1 MPHAHIAFDN
11 RSERLLYSLPVRAR
25 GRVAPGDRRAHMFD
39 SLSGKLQGILRGLR
53 GRGRL
58 SEEDVA
64 AACREI
70 RLALLEADV
79 NFRVVRDFV
88 ARVQEQAVGED
99 VIASLTPGQQVVK
112 IVHEELTR
120 LLGAEASDLELS
132 AQPSVVLMVGL
143 QGGGK
148 TTTAGKLARRLA
160 AEGEHPLLAATDLR
174 RPAAVE
180 QLRVVGEQVNVPVF
194 RGDGKDAV
202 GVARAAVERAKSEGL
217 GPVIIDTA
225 GRTHIDEELMAELSG
240 MKDKVR
246 PQEVLLV
253 LDAMT
258 GQDAVNVASEFD
270 EAIGITGVV
279 LTKLDGDA
287 RGGAALS
294 VREVTGK
301 PIKLAGVGEKLDA
314 LEVFHPDRMASRIL
328 GMGDVQTLIEQAESA
343 FDEKEA
349 ADLERRL
356 RERRFDLNDFMR
368 EMERL
373 GKMGSLDHLLA
384 MIPGVQ
390 ALRQQ
395 IPMEIDPKRLR
406 HMTAIMQSMSPDE
419 RANPDMIDGS
429 RRRRIAR
436 GSGRTRQEVNFLLK
450 QFKQMRSMLGQF
462 ADAEAK
468 GRLPRQAGIPGF
480 RT

>member
-1 MPHAHIAFDN
+1 
-11 RSERLLYSLPVRAR
+11 
-25 GRVAPGDRRAHMFD
+25 MFD

-79 NFRVVRDFV
+79 NFRVVRSFV
-88 ARVQEQAVGED
+88 SRVQEQAVGED

-132 AQPSVVLMVGL
+132 ARPSVVLMVGL

-180 QLRVVGEQVNVPVF
+180 QLRLVGEQVNVPVF

-225 GRTHIDEELMAELSG
+225 GRTHIDEELMAELSS

-450 QFKQMRSMLGQF
+450 QFKQMRGMLGQF

>member
-1 MPHAHIAFDN
+1 
-11 RSERLLYSLPVRAR
+11 
-25 GRVAPGDRRAHMFD
+25 MFD
-39 SLSGKLQGILRGLR
+39 SLSGKLQEILRGLR

-79 NFRVVRDFV
+79 NFRVVREFV
-88 ARVQEQAVGED
+88 TRIREKAVGED
-99 VIASLTPGQQVVK
+99 VSASLTPGQQVVK

-120 LLGAEASDLELS
+120 LLGAEAVEIDLS
-132 AQPSVVLMVGL
+132 GQPSVILMVGL

-148 TTTAGKLARRLA
+148 TTTAGKLARRLSGR
-160 AEGEHPLLAATDLR
+160 GERPLLAATDLQ

-180 QLRVVGEQVNVPVF
+180 QLRIVGEQVKVPVF
-194 RGDGKDAV
+194 RGDGEDAV
-202 GVARAAVERAKSEGL
+202 GVARAAVKKAKSEKL

-225 GRTHIDEELMAELSG
+225 GRSHVDAELMAELVA
-240 MKDKVR
+240 MKKEVR

-258 GQDAVNVASEFD
+258 GQDAVNVAAEFD
-270 EAIGITGVV
+270 KAIGITGVV

-294 VREVTGK
+294 VREVIGK
-301 PIKLAGVGEKLDA
+301 PIKLAGIGEKLDA

-328 GMGDVQTLIEQAESA
+328 GMGDVQTLVEQAESA

-395 IPMEIDPKRLR
+395 APMEVDPKRLR
-406 HMTAIMQSMSPDE
+406 HMTAIMQSMSVDE
-419 RANPDMIDGS
+419 RGNPDMIDGS

-468 GRLPRQAGIPGF
+468 GRLPRQAGIPGL
-480 RT
+480 RM

>member
-1 MPHAHIAFDN
+1 
-11 RSERLLYSLPVRAR
+11 
-25 GRVAPGDRRAHMFD
+25 MFD

-132 AQPSVVLMVGL
+132 ARPSVVLMVGL

-160 AEGEHPLLAATDLR
+160 AQGEHPLLAATDLR

-180 QLRVVGEQVNVPVF
+180 QLRVVGEQVDVPVF

-225 GRTHIDEELMAELSG
+225 GRTHIDEELMAELSS

-258 GQDAVNVASEFD
+258 GQDAVNVAAEFD

-301 PIKLAGVGEKLDA
+301 PIKLAGIGEKLDA

-328 GMGDVQTLIEQAESA
+328 GMGDVQTLVEHAESA

-395 IPMEIDPKRLR
+395 IPMEVDPKRLR
-406 HMTAIMQSMSPDE
+406 HMTAIMQSMSPGE

>member
-1 MPHAHIAFDN
+1 
-11 RSERLLYSLPVRAR
+11 
-25 GRVAPGDRRAHMFD
+25 MFD

-53 GRGRL
+53 GKGRL
-58 SEEDVA
+58 SEEEVA

-79 NFRVVRDFV
+79 SFRVVRDFV
-88 ARVQEQAVGED
+88 ARIQEQAVGED

-112 IVHEELTR
+112 IVHQELAR
-120 LLGAEASDLELS
+120 LLGAEASDLDLS
-132 AQPSVVLMVGL
+132 GQPSVILMVGL

-148 TTTAGKLARRLA
+148 TTTAGKLARQLSAR
-160 AEGEHPLLAATDLR
+160 GERPLLAATDLR

-180 QLRVVGEQVNVPVF
+180 QLRVVGEQVDVPVF
-194 RGDGKDAV
+194 QGQGKDAV
-202 GVARAAVERAKSEGL
+202 AVARAAVQRARDEGL
-217 GPVIIDTA
+217 GAVIIDTA
-225 GRTHIDEELMAELSG
+225 GRTHIDGELMAELSA
-240 MKDKVR
+240 MKEEVR
-246 PQEVLLV
+246 PHEVLLV

-258 GQDAVNVASEFD
+258 GQDAVNLAAEFD
-270 EAIGITGVV
+270 KAVGITGVI

-301 PIKLAGVGEKLDA
+301 PIKFAGVGEKLDA

-328 GMGDVQTLIEQAESA
+328 GMGDVQTFIEQAESA
-343 FDEKEA
+343 FDEREA
-349 ADLERRL
+349 VELERRL
-356 RERRFDLNDFMR
+356 RQRRFDLNDFMR

-373 GKMGSLDHLLA
+373 GKMGSLDRLVE

-395 IPMEIDPKRLR
+395 IPTEIDPKRLR
-406 HMTAIMQSMSPDE
+406 HMTAIMQSMTPAE
-419 RANPDMIDGS
+419 RAKPDSIDGS

-436 GSGRTRQEVNFLLK
+436 GSGSTRQEVNFLLK
-450 QFKQMRSMLGQF
+450 QFKQMRSMLGHF
-462 ADAEAK
+462 AEAEAK
-468 GRLPRQAGIPGF
+468 GRLPRQTGIPGF
-480 RT
+480 RM

>member
-1 MPHAHIAFDN
+1 
-11 RSERLLYSLPVRAR
+11 
-25 GRVAPGDRRAHMFD
+25 
-39 SLSGKLQGILRGLR
+39 
-53 GRGRL
+53 
-58 SEEDVA
+58 
-64 AACREI
+64 
-70 RLALLEADV
+70 
-79 NFRVVRDFV
+79 
-88 ARVQEQAVGED
+88 
-99 VIASLTPGQQVVK
+99 
-112 IVHEELTR
+112 
-120 LLGAEASDLELS
+120 
-132 AQPSVVLMVGL
+132 
-143 QGGGK
+143 
-148 TTTAGKLARRLA
+148 
-160 AEGEHPLLAATDLR
+160 
-174 RPAAVE
+174 
-180 QLRVVGEQVNVPVF
+180 
-194 RGDGKDAV
+194 V

-225 GRTHIDEELMAELSG
+225 GRTHIDEELMAELSS

-395 IPMEIDPKRLR
+395 IPTEIDPKRLR
-406 HMTAIMQSMSPDE
+406 HMTAIMQSMSPGE

>member
-1 MPHAHIAFDN
+1 
-11 RSERLLYSLPVRAR
+11 
-25 GRVAPGDRRAHMFD
+25 MFD

-88 ARVQEQAVGED
+88 ARIQEQAVGED

-120 LLGAEASDLELS
+120 LLGAETAELDLS
-132 AQPSVVLMVGL
+132 AQPSVILMVGL

-148 TTTAGKLARRLA
+148 TTTAGKLARQLSGR
-160 AEGEHPLLAATDLR
+160 GERPLLAATDLQ

-180 QLRVVGEQVNVPVF
+180 QLRIVGEQVKVPVF
-194 RGDGKDAV
+194 QGDGKDAV
-202 GVARAAVERAKSEGL
+202 GVARGAVKKAKSEKL

-225 GRTHIDEELMAELSG
+225 GRTHVDDELMAELSA
-240 MKDKVR
+240 MKKEVR

-258 GQDAVNVASEFD
+258 GQDAVNVAAEFD
-270 EAIGITGVV
+270 EAVGITGVV

-294 VREVTGK
+294 VKAVTGK
-301 PIKLAGVGEKLDA
+301 PIKFIGVGEKLDK
-314 LEVFHPDRMASRIL
+314 LEEFHPNRMAGRIL
-328 GMGDVQTLIEQAESA
+328 GMGDVVTLVEKAQEQFEAE
-343 FDEKEA
+343 EA
-349 ADLERRL
+349 L
-356 RERRFDLNDFMR
+356 
-368 EMERL
+368 
-373 GKMGSLDHLLA
+373 KMQKK
-384 MIPGVQ
+384 M
-390 ALRQQ
+390 
-395 IPMEIDPKRLR
+395 
-406 HMTAIMQSMSPDE
+406 
-419 RANPDMIDGS
+419 
-429 RRRRIAR
+429 
-436 GSGRTRQEVNFLLK
+436 
-450 QFKQMRSMLGQF
+450 
-462 ADAEAK
+462 AK
-468 GRLPRQAGIPGF
+468 GSF
-480 RT
+480 

>member
-99 VIASLTPGQQVVK
+99 VITSLTPGQQVVK

-225 GRTHIDEELMAELSG
+225 GRTHIDEELMAELSS

>member
-1 MPHAHIAFDN
+1 M
-11 RSERLLYSLPVRAR
+11 
-25 GRVAPGDRRAHMFD
+25 
-39 SLSGKLQGILRGLR
+39 
-53 GRGRL
+53 
-58 SEEDVA
+58 
-64 AACREI
+64 
-70 RLALLEADV
+70 
-79 NFRVVRDFV
+79 
-88 ARVQEQAVGED
+88 
-99 VIASLTPGQQVVK
+99 
-112 IVHEELTR
+112 
-120 LLGAEASDLELS
+120 
-132 AQPSVVLMVGL
+132 
-143 QGGGK
+143 
-148 TTTAGKLARRLA
+148 
-160 AEGEHPLLAATDLR
+160 
-174 RPAAVE
+174 
-180 QLRVVGEQVNVPVF
+180 PVF

-225 GRTHIDEELMAELSG
+225 GRTHIDEELMAELSS

-406 HMTAIMQSMSPDE
+406 HMMAIMQSMSPDE

-450 QFKQMRSMLGQF
+450 QFKQMRGMLGQF

>member
-1 MPHAHIAFDN
+1 
-11 RSERLLYSLPVRAR
+11 
-25 GRVAPGDRRAHMFD
+25 
-39 SLSGKLQGILRGLR
+39 
-53 GRGRL
+53 
-58 SEEDVA
+58 VA

-79 NFRVVRDFV
+79 NFRVVRSFV
-88 ARVQEQAVGED
+88 SRVQEQAVGED

-132 AQPSVVLMVGL
+132 ARPSVVLMVGL

-180 QLRVVGEQVNVPVF
+180 QLRLVGEQVNVPVF

-225 GRTHIDEELMAELSG
+225 GRTHIDEELMAELSS

-406 HMTAIMQSMSPDE
+406 HMMAIMQSMSPDE

-450 QFKQMRSMLGQF
+450 QFKQMRGMLGQF